1 MARNLMNDIREAQ
14 RQLLIMCDYELHGE
28 EWRNEATGEVLNAD
42 IVMLALDEFI
52 ESHTWSRD
60 SECGR
65 LYFLKEPD
73 DEFEEDELVLI
84 DE

>member
-14 RQLLIMCDYELHGE
+14 RQFLIMCDYELHGE

-52 ESHTWSRD
+52 ENHTWSRD

-65 LYFLKEPD
+65 LYFLKTED
-73 DEFEEDELVLI
+73 YEYSDELLLI